1 MHHQSLS
8 LNLTEQSLNSSQGL
22 DQRLQN
28 PCVLITGAT
37 GFVGSRLAGFLSA
50 QFPEMELRLAVRHRP
65 DELEV
70 PGVLPVGSI
79 EVVGDIN
86 PHTNWAD
93 ALDGVDE
100 VIHLAARVH
109 VMNDVALDPLEEY
122 RNTNTLATIH
132 LAQEAAKAG
141 VKRFI
146 YLSSIKVNGEETSP
160 GQSYSED
167 STPAPIDPYGVSKW
181 EAELG
186 LEKVCAQTGMEFV
199 IIRPPLIYGP
209 GVKANFQKLMGLVA
223 KGMPLPL
230 GATHNQRSMLALDN
244 LVSFIAEVM
253 TNPLAANQRFLLSDG
268 EDVSTTQL
276 LRLIAKGMGKSIWLL
291 PVPAFILR
299 AAAQIL
305 GASAAADRML
315 GSLQIDSSKA
325 RQLLHW
331 QTPLSAEEAIALT
344 AKDWLNHASNLI
356 DK

>member
-1 MHHQSLS
+1 LSNLQAILSNLNESNQSI
-8 LNLTEQSLNSSQGL
+8 
-22 DQRLQN
+22 
-28 PCVLITGAT
+28 LITGAT
-37 GFVGSRLAGFLSA
+37 GFVGSRLTNFLGT
-50 QFPEMELRLAVRHRP
+50 QFPNIELRLAVRHQP
-65 DELEV
+65 DELQV
-70 PGVLPVGSI
+70 PSVLPAGSI

-86 PHTNWAD
+86 PHTHWTNS
-93 ALDGVDE
+93 LVGVDV

-109 VMNDVALDPLEEY
+109 VMNDEVLDPLEEY
-122 RNTNTLATIH
+122 RNANTLATIH

-146 YLSSIKVNGEETSP
+146 YLSSIKVNGEETLP

-167 STPAPIDPYGVSKW
+167 SSPAPIDPYGVSKW

-209 GVKANFQKLMGLVA
+209 GVKANFQKLMRLVA
-223 KGMPLPL
+223 KGLPLPL
-230 GATHNQRSMLALDN
+230 GALNNQRSMLALDN

-276 LRLIAKGMGKSIWLL
+276 LKLLAKGMDKSSWLI
-291 PVPAFILR
+291 PIPAFILR
-299 AAAQIL
+299 GAAQML
-305 GASAAADRML
+305 GASAAADRLL

-325 RQLLHW
+325 RQLLQW
-331 QTPLSAEEAIALT
+331 QPPLSVEEGIAIA
-344 AKDWLNHASNLI
+344 AKAYLKNS
-356 DK
+356 

>member
-1 MHHQSLS
+1 MI
-8 LNLTEQSLNSSQGL
+8 EQSHNQSKEVNQT
-22 DQRLQN
+22 LQN

-37 GFVGSRLAGFLSA
+37 GFVGGRLATFLST
-50 QFPEMELRLAVRHRP
+50 QFTGMELRLAVRHRP
-65 DELEV
+65 DELQV
-70 PGVLPVGSI
+70 PGALPVGSI

-86 PHTNWAD
+86 PHTNWTNS
-93 ALDGVDE
+93 LIGVDV

-122 RNTNTLATIH
+122 RNANTLATIH

-146 YLSSIKVNGEETSP
+146 YLSSIKVNGEETTS
-160 GQSYSED
+160 GKSYSED

-199 IIRPPLIYGP
+199 IIRPPLVYGP

-223 KGMPLPL
+223 KGLPLPL
-230 GATHNQRSMLALDN
+230 GTVQNQRSMLALDN
-244 LVSFIAEVM
+244 LVSFIAEVT

-268 EDVSTTQL
+268 QDLSTSQL
-276 LRLIAKGMGKSIWLL
+276 LRLLAEGMGKSIWLL
-291 PVPAFILR
+291 PVPVFILR
-299 AAAQIL
+299 AAAQVL
-305 GASAAADRML
+305 GASAAADRLL

-325 RQLLHW
+325 RQLLQW
-331 QTPLSAEEAIALT
+331 QPPLSAEEGIRIA
-344 AKDWLNHASNLI
+344 AKSYLKNS
-356 DK
+356 

>member
-1 MHHQSLS
+1 MI
-8 LNLTEQSLNSSQGL
+8 EQSHNQPQEVS
-22 DQRLQN
+22 QRLQN

-37 GFVGSRLAGFLSA
+37 GFVGSRLATFLSA
-50 QFPEMELRLAVRHRP
+50 QFPGADLRLAVRHRP
-65 DELEV
+65 DELQA
-70 PGVLPVGSI
+70 PSTLPVGSI

-86 PHTNWAD
+86 PHTNWID
-93 ALDGVDE
+93 ALDGVDV

-122 RNTNTLATIH
+122 RNANTLATIH

-160 GQSYSED
+160 GQSYSEN

-199 IIRPPLIYGP
+199 IIRPPLVYGP

-223 KGMPLPL
+223 KGLPLPL
-230 GATHNQRSMLALDN
+230 GSVHNQRSMLALDN
-244 LVSFIAEVM
+244 LVSFIAEAM

-268 EDVSTTQL
+268 KDLSTSQL
-276 LRLIAKGMGKSIWLL
+276 LKLIAKGMGKSIWLL
-291 PVPAFILR
+291 PVPVFILR
-299 AAAQIL
+299 AAAQVL
-305 GASAAADRML
+305 GATAAADRLL

-325 RQLLHW
+325 RQLLQW
-331 QTPLSAEEAIALT
+331 QPPLCAEEGIAIT
-344 AKDWLNHASNLI
+344 AQSYLKNS
-356 DK
+356 